1 MQEIIYEKER
11 NEVAYFM
18 RRLYRQG
25 LTTTSGGNVSCLT
38 ADGNVAISA
47 SQWDKG
53 ELQAEG
59 VGIVSLRDGYS
70 LTPELKLSIETG
82 LHLAIYRARPD
93 VKAIVHAHPV
103 TATAFCATSSPINT
117 RLTAEAYALL
127 GDPVWIPYA
136 LMGTPEL
143 AENVAQCMQ
152 PPTVCGLMENHGVL
166 TVAPTLL
173 SAFDK
178 LELLE
183 VAARQTVLL
192 KQIGN
197 QQELTPARLAELDR
211 FVGRVEAAQ
220 TASARSARQS

>member
-1 MQEIIYEKER
+1 MYEKER
-11 NEVAYFM
+11 EEVAYFM

-38 ADGNVAISA
+38 SDGNMAISA
-47 SQWDKG
+47 SQLDKG
-53 ELQAEG
+53 ELQPEG
-59 VGIVSLRDGYS
+59 VGIVSLYDGHS

-82 LHLAIYRARPD
+82 LHLAIYRARSD
-93 VKAIVHAHPV
+93 VKAIVHAHPI
-103 TATAFCATSSPINT
+103 TATAFCASTLPINT
-117 RLTAEAYALL
+117 HLTAEAYALL

-143 AENVAQCMQ
+143 AEKVAQCMA
-152 PPTVCGLMENHGVL
+152 PPALCGLMENHGVI

-183 VAARQTVLL
+183 GAARQTILL
-192 KQIGN
+192 KQIGFPH
-197 QQELTPARLAELDR
+197 ELTAERLAELDR
-211 FVGRVEAAQ
+211 FVGR
-220 TASARSARQS
+220 